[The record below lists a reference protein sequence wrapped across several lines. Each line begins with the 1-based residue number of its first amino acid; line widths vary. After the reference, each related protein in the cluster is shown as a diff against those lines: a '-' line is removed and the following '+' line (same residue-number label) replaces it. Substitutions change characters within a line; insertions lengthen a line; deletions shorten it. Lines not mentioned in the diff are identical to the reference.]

1 MRESATPFVL
11 LGALAVG
18 GARTGYELRGWIDA
32 AVGDFWSES
41 FGQIYP
47 QLRRLAGE
55 GLVAPDAEGVE
66 REGKPYRI
74 TAAGRAALIGW
85 LTRPPQPEPSRSEL
99 LLKLHFGRFLGT
111 ETAAGLVA
119 GARDRALRRVADL
132 EAAARRLRDGEA
144 RGEELVFALLVNA
157 RSLAAARA
165 EASWAERAGAAVAA
179 LEDGGP
185 DAALAVLSGP

>member
-1 MRESATPFVL
+1 MRESTTRYVL

-18 GARTGYELRGWIDA
+18 GARTDYDLRGWIGS

-47 QLRRLAGE
+47 QLRRLADE
-55 GLVAPDAEGVE
+55 GLVAPDPGDGE

-74 TAAGRAALIGW
+74 TPAGRAALLVW
-85 LTRPPQPEPSRSEL
+85 LARPPQPEPARSEL

-119 GARDRALRRVADL
+119 DALERARRRTAEL
-132 EAAARRLRDGEA
+132 EAAAGGLLEGDA
-144 RGEELVFALLVNA
+144 RGEALVFALLVNA

-165 EASWAERAGAAVAA
+165 ERQWAERASEAVAA
-179 LEDGGP
+179 LGEGGP
-185 DAALAVLSGP
+185 DAALAVISRP